1 MAGAATLIR
10 WSGVGGCLHGVKIE
24 LYHRGFRLLAI
35 ENRTR
40 VAAGTAHV
48 WRVPWTL
55 LVATSSERDYVV
67 VVSSHD
73 YDRAGGTGARGS
85 SSPFRVVPA
94 TFVIRSPP
102 PTPTSSSSGSISSVR
117 AGAVLSVEWDLGE
130 AVAAGSDLGPAQ
142 VELYRNDRW
151 VLSISDSA
159 AAGGEAKDVTSPL
172 PWVVPV
178 GLETDN
184 TLCA

>member
-1 MAGAATLIR
+1 MPISLRSSPLSLPTLLARRGLAATLILLLSALLGSSTFISQCLVAVNAPGDGEDVMAGAATLIR

-85 SSPFRVVPA
+85 SSP
-94 TFVIRSPP
+94 TIRP
-102 PTPTSSSSGSISSVR
+102 R
-117 AGAVLSVEWDLGE
+117 LA
-130 AVAAGSDLGPAQ
+130 
-142 VELYRNDRW
+142 DRR
-151 VLSISDSA
+151 IQ
-159 AAGGEAKDVTSPL
+159 
-172 PWVVPV
+172 
-178 GLETDN
+178 
-184 TLCA
+184 